1 MLNSEMHKRFSQNS
15 PSKIF
20 QQNVF
25 PLMGGW
31 RVKEVGWWSEILVFH
46 LTANTNWQQL
56 VLSVNIYTIMCYC
69 VTLVFLL
76 FGIC

>member
-1 MLNSEMHKRFSQNS
+1 MNSEMHKRLSQNS

-25 PLMGGW
+25 PLMDGW
-31 RVKEVGWWSEILVFH
+31 WVTEVGWWSEILVFH